1 MRTPERAA
9 LERDARAKLSRL
21 PVASHLR
28 MLCMF
33 YFGDKRD
40 DFRLS
45 ACKVVFESLLLR
57 FPVVEDLSQDEVAAY
72 NSVLTAVKK

>member
-1 MRTPERAA
+1 
-9 LERDARAKLSRL
+9 
-21 PVASHLR
+21 
-28 MLCMF
+28 MF

-45 ACKVVFESLLLR
+45 ACKFVFESLLLR